1 MCPEETTFIQNE
13 LVLEIYTK
21 QIPLINTIEFLI
33 SQVWYTSYTEEIKH
47 MCKSLNHMQVSV
59 HETMI

>member
-1 MCPEETTFIQNE
+1 MCPKATTFIQNGF
-13 LVLEIYTK
+13 VLEIYTK

-33 SQVWYTSYTEEIKH
+33 SQVWYTSYTEVIKY
-47 MCKSLNHMQVSV
+47 MCKSLNHVQVSV